1 MERLKEKII
10 FYYDST
16 VKFFADTLTASST
29 TEGFLRYFK
38 NTGWLFIGKMSGL
51 IASFLVGIYVARYLG
66 PSRYGL
72 LTYASSFTGLFVIF
86 ASFGIDNILSRE
98 LISNPEKREEL
109 LGSGFIIKVIGAIF
123 SLTLIAITMLFIK
136 ADWLTNL
143 LILISAFSFITNI
156 FGIIDIYFQSQVLAK
171 KTVKIQIISLII
183 TSILKLLFILL
194 KLGLVYFAVIYVID
208 GLIIAIGLIFAYKKT
223 GFGISKWKFN
233 KKIIYSLL
241 LNSWPLMLSGIAF
254 TIYMK
259 IDQVMIKNMIGNE
272 SSGLYA
278 IAVKLSEFWYF
289 IPTIICESLF
299 TAIINARNTNLDIY
313 KKRLK
318 NLFLMLIIISIGI
331 ALLITVFSKLIIA
344 TLFGKAYMG
353 TLIVLRTYV
362 WSSIPIFLQIALG
375 NYLVSENLVKI
386 ELWSTIGGAVLNV
399 VLNIFLIPKYGIEGA
414 AIATLI
420 SYTYVL
426 AFVLI
431 SLKIKRG

>member
-289 IPTIICESLF
+289 IPTIICASLF
-299 TAIINARNTNLDIY
+299 PAIINARNTNLDIY